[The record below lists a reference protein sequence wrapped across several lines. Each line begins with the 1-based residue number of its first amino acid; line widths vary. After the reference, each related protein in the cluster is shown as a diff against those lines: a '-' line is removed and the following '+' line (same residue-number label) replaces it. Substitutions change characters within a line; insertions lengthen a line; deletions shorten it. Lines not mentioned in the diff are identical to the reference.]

1 MMYSSIIESN
11 KTPKASE
18 MMVALQ
24 QLESQIDINKT
35 VEGQFRRSVLI
46 KSGGAVINNQA
57 LDCEFEVNFDDNT
70 QANSAEIRIYNLNNT
85 TINRFVNK
93 QSITIQAGYGNDN
106 GTIFDG
112 YITSK
117 KTLWEG
123 VDKITTIRALDDSK
137 RYNRNVESI
146 SFRAGTKAS
155 YILNDLCKRVGLPI
169 AVFKTIRD
177 YTYKDEVTVD
187 GGLSENIVNYADI
200 CGVSAYVC
208 KSKIYVRPLNEGD
221 NTRFTLS
228 DSTGLL
234 SVSEFEETKTSKEFG
249 EETVKGFDVEML
261 LQYRL
266 QTASIIKLN
275 SRNYQGEFRVKEGQ
289 HIYSGDEFKTT
300 AKLLPSKK

>member
-1 MMYSSIIESN
+1 MMYSSVIENN
-11 KTPKASE
+11 KSPKASE
-18 MMVALQ
+18 MMVAFQ
-24 QLESQIDINKT
+24 QLEGQIDSKKT
-35 VEGQFRRSVLI
+35 VEGQFKRTVII
-46 KSGGAVINNQA
+46 KSGGATINNQA

-70 QANSAEIRIYNLNNT
+70 QANNAEIRIYNLSNA

-93 QSITIQAGYGNDN
+93 ASITIQAGYGNDN
-106 GTIFDG
+106 GIIFDG

-117 KTLWEG
+117 KTLWQG

-146 SFRAGTKAS
+146 SYRAGTKAS
-155 YILNDLCKRVGLPI
+155 YILSDLCKRVGLPI
-169 AVFKTIRD
+169 AAFKTIRD

>member
-1 MMYSSIIESN
+1 MNSSIIEN
-11 KTPKASE
+11 NRTPKASE
-18 MMVALQ
+18 MMIALQ
-24 QLESQIDINKT
+24 QLESQIDTNKT

-70 QANSAEIRIYNLNNT
+70 QANSAEIRIYNLSNA

-93 QSITIQAGYGNDN
+93 ASITIQAGYGNDT
-106 GTIFDG
+106 GIIFDG

-117 KTLWEG
+117 KTLWQG

-146 SFRAGTKAS
+146 SYRAGTKAS
-155 YILNDLCKRVGLPI
+155 YILSDLCKRVGLPI

-187 GGLSENIVNYADI
+187 GGLSENIINYADI